1 MWAKISSIHSS
12 PTSLEETPHICAGCE
27 WRRVLT
33 TNANDP
39 LGGRGKWYKFE
50 GAFILM
56 FSILI
61 LDNLERNLNAAVLEP
76 FPVIL
81 EVSWQMQEHFW
92 YWQIHPAWFFLEWY
106 MWFCKI
112 YECMTAYAAWNLDPQ
127 PSHVSEEHSNI
138 ASRQQTQ
145 LTSNQLHKA
154 IHIIYIY
161 II

>member
-61 LDNLERNLNAAVLEP
+61 LENLERNLNAAVLEL

-81 EVSWQMQEHFW
+81 EGSWQMQEHFW

-138 ASRQQTQ
+138 ASRQQTTKFVQ
-145 LTSNQLHKA
+145 YSITRTSRVTV
-154 IHIIYIY
+154 
-161 II
+161 

>member
-1 MWAKISSIHSS
+1 
-12 PTSLEETPHICAGCE
+12 
-27 WRRVLT
+27 
-33 TNANDP
+33 
-39 LGGRGKWYKFE
+39 
-50 GAFILM
+50 
-56 FSILI
+56 
-61 LDNLERNLNAAVLEP
+61 LERNLNAAVLEP

-81 EVSWQMQEHFW
+81 EGSWQMQEHFW

-154 IHIIYIY
+154 IHIIYI
-161 II
+161 